1 MAVDMFFNFN
11 LVRNNKID
19 YNLATIKAGG
29 KNKHKFE
36 ILWMLVFW
44 NVCLTQFEN
53 NQILRLNYTQVRFH
67 IKPAGLQNKQ

>member
-1 MAVDMFFNFN
+1 
-11 LVRNNKID
+11 
-19 YNLATIKAGG
+19 LATIKAGG